1 MNGHNAFPA
10 ADDFVAEQWER
21 PLLCSGDGDNC
32 VEVNRSSNG
41 TVGIRDSKKPDSPV
55 LVFTSAEWDD
65 FLRSARAGQYG
76 R

>member
-1 MNGHNAFPA
+1 MNSDDPFRA
-10 ADDFVAEQWER
+10 ADDFAADRWEK

-32 VEVNRSSNG
+32 VEVNRSPG
-41 TVGIRDSKKPDSPV
+41 GAVGIRDSKSSESPV
-55 LVFTSAEWDD
+55 LVFTAAEWGD